1 VLYIVLSL
9 GKSILQILYFIQL
22 ERTKLNLIKTY
33 QTLQNLTF
41 WVKCFRAVYNCTE
54 LNGRLLCE

>member
-22 ERTKLNLIKTY
+22 ERTKLNLIRTY

-41 WVKCFRAVYNCTE
+41 WVKCFRAV
-54 LNGRLLCE
+54 